1 MNISEVA
8 ERMWPAWAM
17 GLIMILLVKNSK
29 HANIL
34 KVDKKGLFRFA
45 KWMAV
50 ITLVRFIALRFL
62 APQELI
68 DQLRQTVNFL
78 PWQTTLGVFWEDMC
92 HTVPLVILGRMY
104 AKEKWY
110 QRLRLPLMAMVMFSF
125 GSGHM
130 YQGAFASC
138 LLSLYI
144 PVTMKLGKKYG
155 FGTVMLCHMFY
166 DMATLLSLKW
176 IVGA

>member
-1 MNISEVA
+1 MNVSEVV

-17 GLIMILLVKNSK
+17 GLAMLMLVKSSK
-29 HANIL
+29 YADLL
-34 KVDKKGLFRFA
+34 KVDKKGLLRFA
-45 KWMAV
+45 RWMV
-50 ITLVRFIALRFL
+50 IITLIRFVMLRLL
-62 APQELI
+62 APQEI
-68 DQLRQTVNFL
+68 IEQLRGTVNFL

-104 AKEKWY
+104 AKSKWY
-110 QRLRLPLMAMVMFSF
+110 KWARLPLLAMVMFSF

-130 YQGAFASC
+130 YQGVWASC
-138 LLSLYI
+138 MLSLYI
-144 PVTMKLGKKYG
+144 PITMKLGKKYG

>member
-17 GLIMILLVKNSK
+17 GLVMLALVKNSK
-29 HANIL
+29 HANLL
-34 KVDKKGLFRFA
+34 KVDKSGLLRFA
-45 KWMAV
+45 KWMVV
-50 ITLVRFIALRFL
+50 ITLIRFVMLKLL
-62 APQELI
+62 APEEMLESI
-68 DQLRQTVNFL
+68 RSTVNFL

-110 QRLRLPLMAMVMFSF
+110 QYARLPLLAMVMFSF

-130 YQGAFASC
+130 YQGVLASC
-138 LLSLYI
+138 MLSLYI
-144 PVTMKLGKKYG
+144 PITMKLGKKWG

-166 DMATLLSLKW
+166 DMATLLTLKW